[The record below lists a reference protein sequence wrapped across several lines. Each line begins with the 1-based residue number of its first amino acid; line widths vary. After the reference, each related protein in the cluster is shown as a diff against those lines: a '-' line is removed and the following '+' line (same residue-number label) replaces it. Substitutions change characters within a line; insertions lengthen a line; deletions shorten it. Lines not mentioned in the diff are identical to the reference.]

1 MVTNSRFSS
10 MQQGAFDVSPSCEML
25 RPNKVWGQ
33 RMDRYREAWERWN
46 DYDGRSNRELFFW
59 FILPNI
65 LVGMVL
71 RGVDVMMGGQG
82 WLSLLYGVL
91 VLVPFVPLA
100 VRRMHDINRSG
111 WWALCLLVPIV
122 GTLLYLGLA
131 LIEGDNGA
139 NDYGVE
145 PD

>member
-1 MVTNSRFSS
+1 MRAWFDGPQGCGWL
-10 MQQGAFDVSPSCEML
+10 MLRAQQGWVVSME
-25 RPNKVWGQ
+25 
-33 RMDRYREAWERWN
+33 RYQEAWERWN
-46 DYDGRSNRELFFW
+46 DYEGRSAREAFFW

-65 LVGMVL
+65 LVGIVL
-71 RGVDVMMGGQG
+71 QGADVMMGGQG
-82 WLSLLYGVL
+82 WLSLLYGAL

-131 LIEGDNGA
+131 LIEGHDGA
-139 NDYGVE
+139 NDYGIE
-145 PD
+145 PN